1 MLKKLDDEHK
11 SQILDRVCQVMVP
24 ILVHTHTITNNIV
37 SIFRLLYCAMINFIE
52 NIQRLW
58 LLVIVVKDL
67 IDYCTTVGLKLSGF
81 FMLQ

>member
-11 SQILDRVCQVMVP
+11 SQILDRVCQIMVY
-24 ILVHTHTITNNIV
+24 THTITNNIV
-37 SIFRLLYCAMINFIE
+37 SIFRLLYCDMINFIE

-67 IDYCTTVGLKLSGF
+67 IDYCITVGL
-81 FMLQ
+81 